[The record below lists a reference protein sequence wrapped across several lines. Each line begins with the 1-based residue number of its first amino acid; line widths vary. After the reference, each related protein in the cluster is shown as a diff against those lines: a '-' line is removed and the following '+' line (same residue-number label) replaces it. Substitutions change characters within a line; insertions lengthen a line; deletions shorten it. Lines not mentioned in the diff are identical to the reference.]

1 MREEQKKVIQKEMD
15 RLEHLGIIRK
25 GLTSYSSLVVLV
37 KRKNQNLYRV
47 CCDFHIL
54 NEKLVKINHAFP
66 LVRDCIE
73 QLGRKKCHY
82 LSTIDLRD
90 AFHTLRLA
98 LSSQKYCGITPY
110 YDSPTYHYVCMGM
123 GMSVSPQIWQ
133 QFIHLVFQDDL
144 IKRKQNFD
152 IIMDDT
158 FIHSTAEEHIH
169 DLIDLF
175 KVLRKYGLKLSPHKC
190 QFFKKKIVYMGLEF
204 QIQEDKVCYTPL
216 KDKCDAI
223 RNLESPKTL
232 RQTKAFCGMVNF
244 LSSFLPNLRRL
255 LIPIYDLKKKVKKF
269 KWTEE
274 AERAFNDIKKLLI
287 NPPVLK
293 ASIPDGLFHL
303 ESDTSRE
310 GMRGTLLQKQG
321 DEWVVIG
328 YHSKRLPKS
337 AKNFGVTELELTG
350 LLVNIHGFMQ
360 LLCNRYFEVLV
371 DHKAI
376 EYMIKS
382 KTESPT
388 TRLKTLLLKLSE
400 YTIDLKYQKGSEIH
414 TSDALSRLHNFTD
427 TPDQKDIIPLNFLQH
442 LTPHY
447 TEHLYSHLVE
457 NLYMHKTKTL
467 DTIPVK

>member
-1 MREEQKKVIQKEMD
+1 
-15 RLEHLGIIRK
+15 
-25 GLTSYSSLVVLV
+25 
-37 KRKNQNLYRV
+37 
-47 CCDFHIL
+47 
-54 NEKLVKINHAFP
+54 
-66 LVRDCIE
+66 
-73 QLGRKKCHY
+73 
-82 LSTIDLRD
+82 
-90 AFHTLRLA
+90 
-98 LSSQKYCGITPY
+98 
-110 YDSPTYHYVCMGM
+110 MGM

-133 QFIHLVFQDDL
+133 QFVDLVFQDDL
-144 IKRKQNFD
+144 IKHKQNFNV
-152 IIMDDT
+152 IMDDT
-158 FIHSTAEEHIH
+158 FIHSTAEEHM
-169 DLIDLF
+169 DNLIDLF

-204 QIQEDKVCYTPL
+204 QIQKDKVCYTPL

-223 RNLESPKTL
+223 QNLESPKTL
-232 RQTKAFCGMVNF
+232 RQTRAFCGMVNF
-244 LSSFLPNLRRL
+244 LSSFLPNLCRL
-255 LIPIYDLKKKVKKF
+255 LIPIYDLQKKAKKF

-274 AERAFNDIKKLLI
+274 AERAFNDIK
-287 NPPVLK
+287 
-293 ASIPDGLFHL
+293 
-303 ESDTSRE
+303 RE
-310 GMRGTLLQKQG
+310 GVGGTLLQKQG

-400 YTIDLKYQKGSEIH
+400 YTIDLKYQKGSEMH

-442 LTPHY
+442 FPPHY
-447 TEHLYSHLVE
+447 TEHLYSRLVE
-457 NLYMHKTKTL
+457 NLYAHKTKTL
-467 DTIPVK
+467 DAIPVK